1 MLVSEPYFPDFAQS
15 WVFLLRVGQLLNF
28 GNCGFQYI
36 NRLKLNLHIP
46 MSRTYDTTGFSG
58 NNMSIIPAVDKMWS
72 AVPTLSEDLYCTHPN
87 TTGDYLNVTLN

>member
-1 MLVSEPYFPDFAQS
+1 
-15 WVFLLRVGQLLNF
+15 
-28 GNCGFQYI
+28 
-36 NRLKLNLHIP
+36 

-72 AVPTLSEDLYCTHPN
+72 AVPTLSEDLYCSHPN